1 MNQVD
6 KIHVLVIDDN
16 EDILSM
22 LQAMLTFKGYQASI
36 LDKTY
41 ELLNKIKQLHPDVIL
56 MDKLLSG
63 SDGCDFC
70 RQIKKDDAIDRIP
83 VIMISAHPQ
92 AKVECLAAGADFFIE
107 KPFDMNH
114 LLQTITTAVEGAA

>member
-41 ELLNKIKQLHPDVIL
+41 ELLNKIKQLQPDVIL

-114 LLQTITTAVEGAA
+114 LLQTITTAVEVA

>member
-1 MNQVD
+1 MKKDGQS
-6 KIHVLVIDDN
+6 HVLIIDDN

-22 LQAMLTFKGYQASI
+22 LTAMLEHTGYKVST

-41 ELLNKIKQLHPDVIL
+41 ELIGVVKNLQPDIIL

-63 SDGCDFC
+63 YDGCEFC
-70 RQIKKDDAIDRIP
+70 RQLKADTALVKIP

-92 AKVECLAAGADFFIE
+92 AQTECLEAGADFFIE
-107 KPFDMNH
+107 KPFEMEH
-114 LLQTITTAVEGAA
+114 LLQTLAKAVI